1 MKHTTDIAL
10 GALRLSTGA
19 MMVLTGMQPLGF
31 LTSGTMSEVFPV
43 ILTDTNVLLIDVLL
57 RLLFVTAGLGIMFGI
72 RTRLLSAYMLAVV
85 LLEAIHCIHANP
97 TWTTGHIMLVASIM
111 GLSLLIAFG
120 GGHYA
125 LIRGGWRRIPL

>member
-1 MKHTTDIAL
+1 MKHITDVAL

-19 MMVLTGMQPLGF
+19 MMVLTGMQPLGL
-31 LTSGTMSEVFPV
+31 LTSGPMSEVFPV
-43 ILTDTNVLLIDVLL
+43 ILTDTNVLMIDVLL
-57 RLLFVTAGLGIMFGI
+57 RLLFVIAGLGIMFGI
-72 RTRLLSAYMLAVV
+72 RTRLLSSYILSVL
-85 LLEAIHCIHANP
+85 LLEAIYCIHTNP
-97 TWTTGHIMLVASIM
+97 TWTTGHVMLVGSIM